1 MYTIAIVSVNGGVGR
16 TTIAANLAAM
26 IARRGRPVLALD
38 FDPQNAL
45 GLNLGLAPEETDG
58 LARRMIDG
66 GRWHEAAFQNS
77 DQVRFLPYGATD
89 ESGRLAFEA
98 RITGESDWL
107 PARLAEV
114 DLPAETVIIAD
125 TPRLP
130 SQVTSAV
137 VAVADLV
144 VGVMTADTQ
153 SYARLPV
160 MRSLV
165 ADKAPMGFVLNQFD
179 ATRRLQNDVLA
190 LLRPELGDSLI
201 PYMVHRDEAVPEAV
215 ASNRSLPEQSPQS
228 QAAHDLQGLAS
239 WVLARIRQGTLPGAP
254 A

>member
-1 MYTIAIVSVNGGVGR
+1 MYTIAIVSGNGGVGR
-16 TTIAANLAAM
+16 TTIAASLAAM

-58 LARRMIDG
+58 LVRRMIDG
-66 GRWHEAAFQNS
+66 GRWHQAAFQNS

-89 ESGRLAFEA
+89 DAGRLAFEA
-98 RITGESDWL
+98 RLTGEAGWL

-114 DLPAETVIIAD
+114 DLPAETIIIAD

-130 SQVTSAV
+130 SLAALAV
-137 VAVADLV
+137 VAAADLV
-144 VGVMTADTQ
+144 IGVMNADTQ
-153 SYARLPV
+153 CYARLPV
-160 MRSLV
+160 LRSLV
-165 ADKAPMGFVLNQFD
+165 AGQAPLCFVLNQFD

-190 LLRPELGDSLI
+190 LLRPELGERLI
-201 PYMVHRDEAVPEAV
+201 PYLVHRDEAVPEAV
-215 ASNRSLPEQSPQS
+215 ASNRSLAEQSPHS

-239 WVLARIRQGTLPGAP
+239 WVLARIRQVGNPGA
-254 A
+254 AA